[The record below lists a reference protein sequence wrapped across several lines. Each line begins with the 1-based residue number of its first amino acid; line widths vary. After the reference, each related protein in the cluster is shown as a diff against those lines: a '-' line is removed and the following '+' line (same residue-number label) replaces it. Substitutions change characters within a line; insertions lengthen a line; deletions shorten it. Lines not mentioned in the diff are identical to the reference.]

1 LNITI
6 VVLLTNELKIRRNI
20 IIKMYVN
27 NDHKMSYRI
36 NDYDKK

>member
-20 IIKMYVN
+20 IKMYVN
-27 NDHKMSYRI
+27 NDRKMSYGI